1 MRQLKYLFLL
11 FITLFQAGAL
21 NAQLKK
27 IQKIEGIPPRVQY
40 RAITHDNT
48 GNIYVATSADV
59 YMIPS
64 NSSKAQPMS
73 AGDNIMDIDWSADHG
88 LIMLV
93 KDGTIRFISSG
104 RVLTLE
110 QGIEAKSMDATKSTI
125 WVGTSNGV
133 YTVSIE
139 KEKILQHY
147 TTADGVMLSNNVH
160 FIHTDQFNIRWIGT
174 DKGVARISGKKW
186 KLFEEEQAIT
196 AITSTKEGAWM
207 AADQNMWL
215 AD

>member
-11 FITLFQAGAL
+11 IITLLQAGAL

-27 IQKIEGIPPRVQY
+27 VQKIEGIPPKVQY

-73 AGDNIMDIDWSADHG
+73 AGDNIMDIDWSQDHG

-93 KDGTIRFISSG
+93 KNGTIRFVSS
-104 RVLTLE
+104 
-110 QGIEAKSMDATKSTI
+110 
-125 WVGTSNGV
+125 
-133 YTVSIE
+133 
-139 KEKILQHY
+139 
-147 TTADGVMLSNNVH
+147 
-160 FIHTDQFNIRWIGT
+160 
-174 DKGVARISGKKW
+174 
-186 KLFEEEQAIT
+186 
-196 AITSTKEGAWM
+196 
-207 AADQNMWL
+207 
-215 AD
+215 